1 MTYTH
6 THTHTHTYTHMH
18 THQIAQY
25 KGLISDREKE
35 QRSPQIQ
42 QHNKY
47 KVLTRIKDQVGGP
60 V

>member
-1 MTYTH
+1 
-6 THTHTHTYTHMH
+6 MH